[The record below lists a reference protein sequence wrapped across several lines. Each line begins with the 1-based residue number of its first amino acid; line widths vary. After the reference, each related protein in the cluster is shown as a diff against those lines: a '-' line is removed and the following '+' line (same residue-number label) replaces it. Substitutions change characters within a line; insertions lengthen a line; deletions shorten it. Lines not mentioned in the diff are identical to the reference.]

1 MSGPHALLWSGGKD
15 GALALQRARASG
27 VDVRLLITYGDATTG
42 RIRFHATPREVLE
55 RQVAATVVGR
65 GRSVFSNWE
74 AMGERLDEQLA
85 GLAGEGYAGIV
96 MGNIHLADV
105 REWYESRVRAAGLRH
120 VEPIWGE
127 EPAGLLGEF
136 VESGGRA
143 VVTCVD
149 TDRLPVSWLGRI
161 IDARFVADIAELDV
175 DACGENGEYH
185 SFAFAG
191 PAFAGAVSWTPG
203 AHRFDGR
210 FAQLDMG

>member
-15 GALALQRARASG
+15 GALALQRARAAG
-27 VDVRLLITYGDATTG
+27 VDVRLLLTYGDAATG

-65 GRSVFSNWE
+65 GRSVFSTWE

-85 GLAGEGYAGIV
+85 GLAGEGYTGIV

-136 VESGGRA
+136 VASGGRA

-149 TDRLPVSWLGRI
+149 TDRLPISWLGRI
-161 IDARFVADIAELDV
+161 IDQQFIADIAALDV

-191 PAFAGAVSWTPG
+191 PAFAGEAGWTPG

-210 FAQLDMG
+210 FAQLDIG